1 MCAVR
6 ERWAK
11 QEAGT
16 FKVRIR
22 SGNAPEHYAR
32 ESIYPTFRC
41 LAAGFAGS
49 LAFSL
54 TVPLPAIGNS
64 ISRWPAARFF
74 GFFAF
79 SLGCSTAFAASVARL
94 RFSASIKLTTFGAGA
109 AMRSVGTDMPALLR

>member
-16 FKVRIR
+16 FRFGSLRKR
-22 SGNAPEHYAR
+22 AR
-32 ESIYPTFRC
+32 ALRNGVYYPTFRC